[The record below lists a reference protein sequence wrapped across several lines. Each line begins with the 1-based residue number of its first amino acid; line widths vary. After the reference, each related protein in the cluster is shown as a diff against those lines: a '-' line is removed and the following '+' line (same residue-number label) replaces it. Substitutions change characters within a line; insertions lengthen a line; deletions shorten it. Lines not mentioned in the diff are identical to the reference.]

1 MYEISDG
8 DVRMTGTCKFSNIDA
23 INRPAILDGIQLL
36 KNKPRGAWL
45 LTRTYS
51 NNKEYDKF
59 RKRSPDPNVQSFR
72 IIDDNLIQ
80 KNSGFIMFKDAKI
93 VVFYSNDLA
102 ATPHQR
108 ICESS
113 DERSIFAVRGTVEIE
128 RWLGTESIG
137 RSRIE
142 CPAIIASYQLFMNGV
157 DRVDQMRST
166 NPTKRAEKRI
176 HMTIWTY
183 LLDLCVHQ
191 AYCVYKVLLCNKK
204 IADAEDMLEDDEDD
218 DDSVVRRPIPFVE
231 FKRRICEQ
239 MVGPF
244 LKDRTRRLNSHNQ
257 TLSEQDEEGMH
268 VGRQN
273 EHILLENKY
282 IKGDNRVSCH
292 LCTLLGKGICRT
304 HYGCMHCQK
313 GFHVNCFALYHQRW
327 ALRQGSPSIIKII
340 DAMEEPQKNVSRKR
354 NSEKI
359 SSIEDIKVIL

>member
-1 MYEISDG
+1 MAPTSNAERYNHLHKIFGQILGKLGPGSSIEKKAASALWLLQLVHQTKIYRPPNSSRVLYCDNFYTRPKLCEKVYEISDG

-218 DDSVVRRPIPFVE
+218 DDSVVRSTVVE
-231 FKRRICEQ
+231 KVKCQ
-239 MVGPF
+239 MRGCDF
-244 LKDRTRRLNSHNQ
+244 LYT
-257 TLSEQDEEGMH
+257 
-268 VGRQN
+268 
-273 EHILLENKY
+273 
-282 IKGDNRVSCH
+282 
-292 LCTLLGKGICRT
+292 
-304 HYGCMHCQK
+304 
-313 GFHVNCFALYHQRW
+313 
-327 ALRQGSPSIIKII
+327 
-340 DAMEEPQKNVSRKR
+340 
-354 NSEKI
+354 
-359 SSIEDIKVIL
+359 